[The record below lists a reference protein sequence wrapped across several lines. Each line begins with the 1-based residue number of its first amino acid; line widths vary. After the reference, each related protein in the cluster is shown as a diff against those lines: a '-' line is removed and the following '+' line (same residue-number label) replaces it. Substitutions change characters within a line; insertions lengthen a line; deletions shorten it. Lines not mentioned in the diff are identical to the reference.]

1 MKTSVTALV
10 TLLLLAAGSNTGNAH
25 PPSPH
30 RSDSLFKKA
39 IERFRGQITGT
50 DTSYA
55 FSSPGDS
62 VAHVNYFTGLLD
74 RELKTKFQRQ
84 HPAYADRSFETPD
97 FRLAIQQLIFRQTI
111 PPLASQV
118 IRPATKAP
126 LEFKFLQV
134 KNRLIIFSYTPFQK
148 SEARDK
154 AIADFEKIYLELLN
168 EVNND

>member
-1 MKTSVTALV
+1 MKTSITALV
-10 TLLLLAAGSNTGNAH
+10 TLLLLTTGSNAH

-39 IERFRGQITGT
+39 IERFREKITGT
-50 DTSYA
+50 DTGYA
-55 FSSPGDS
+55 FSSPRDS
-62 VAHVNYFTGLLD
+62 VAFVNYFTGLLD

-84 HPAYADRSFETPD
+84 HPAYADRSFETPG
-97 FRLAIQQLIFRQTI
+97 FRLAIQQLVFRQTI

-118 IRPATKAP
+118 IRPVTKAP
-126 LEFKFLQV
+126 LEFKFLHV

-154 AIADFEKIYLELLN
+154 AIADFEKIYLELLD